1 MKRYTV
7 NFGIISKNGRV
18 GGKMKLSRLLE
29 DYPFAI
35 DDGEH
40 LQDIEVTSVTNDSR
54 KIEQGGLFVAI
65 KGYLMDGHDYIGKA
79 SEKGAAAAV
88 VSEFRKDVKIPQI
101 RVENPREALSRLSAK
116 LLGYP
121 TKNLKVIG
129 ITATNGKT
137 TTSYML
143 DHIYL
148 EAGYKTGLIGSV
160 MIKSG
165 DEFVHSELTTPES
178 SDLQKIFLKMAE
190 DRVEKA
196 VMEVSSSALE
206 LYRVNDVDFD
216 IVAFNNF
223 SREHIDQH
231 GSLEKYYEAK
241 SSLIRKAKSSA
252 VAVLNMDD
260 ENTISMKEH
269 TKARVITFSTKDP
282 SATLFCKNL
291 DLSSGRGRF
300 TLVVQ
305 EGFEG
310 LNGWVPQGEYPVS
323 LKVPGFHSVVNALS
337 AMAIAMADGVDA
349 KVCVKA
355 METFG
360 GVERRF
366 QYIYDGDFIIID
378 DHFANTSNIDMTLES
393 LVKLEYEKLHL
404 VYAIRG
410 NRGPVVNR
418 ENLETLLKWKEKLHM
433 DEIIGTKS
441 VEFVTD
447 KDRVTKEEI
456 RTYESM
462 LEHSGLEVHLYEEL
476 RPAIAYAIDKAQKG
490 DVILLAG
497 SQGMDHGAR
506 IALEY
511 IYRKGIEEDRESLF
525 SVLRDRV
532 SDMS

>member
-1 MKRYTV
+1 
-7 NFGIISKNGRV
+7 
-18 GGKMKLSRLLE
+18 
-29 DYPFAI
+29 
-35 DDGEH
+35 
-40 LQDIEVTSVTNDSR
+40 
-54 KIEQGGLFVAI
+54 
-65 KGYLMDGHDYIGKA
+65 
-79 SEKGAAAAV
+79 
-88 VSEFRKDVKIPQI
+88 
-101 RVENPREALSRLSAK
+101 
-116 LLGYP
+116 
-121 TKNLKVIG
+121 
-129 ITATNGKT
+129 
-137 TTSYML
+137 
-143 DHIYL
+143 
-148 EAGYKTGLIGSV
+148 
-160 MIKSG
+160 
-165 DEFVHSELTTPES
+165 
-178 SDLQKIFLKMAE
+178 
-190 DRVEKA
+190 
-196 VMEVSSSALE
+196 
-206 LYRVNDVDFD
+206 
-216 IVAFNNF
+216 
-223 SREHIDQH
+223 
-231 GSLEKYYEAK
+231 
-241 SSLIRKAKSSA
+241 
-252 VAVLNMDD
+252 
-260 ENTISMKEH
+260 
-269 TKARVITFSTKDP
+269 
-282 SATLFCKNL
+282 
-291 DLSSGRGRF
+291 
-300 TLVVQ
+300 
-305 EGFEG
+305 
-310 LNGWVPQGEYPVS
+310 
-323 LKVPGFHSVVNALS
+323 
-337 AMAIAMADGVDA
+337 
-349 KVCVKA
+349 